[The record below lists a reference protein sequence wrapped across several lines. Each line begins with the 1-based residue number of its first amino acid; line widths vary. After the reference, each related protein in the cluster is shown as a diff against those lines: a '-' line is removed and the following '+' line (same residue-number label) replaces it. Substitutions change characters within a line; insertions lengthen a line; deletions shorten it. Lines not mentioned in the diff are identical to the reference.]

1 MKGVFYME
9 GVFVIL
15 GIILYIG
22 FFALSIFI
30 GYIILKNA
38 IKNGINQSVLG
49 QKQQNN
55 QTYEK
60 DE

>member
-1 MKGVFYME
+1 ME

-22 FFALSIFI
+22 FFVLSIFI